1 MQKNKPAFFDIGAN
15 NGSTT
20 IDLARQNEW
29 LNFYAFEPTPEMY
42 KKIEEQTKDL
52 DNYIL
57 IKKAASNFNGKA
69 KFNVSGTELSPGVGW
84 GCSSLLDFSEKSKI
98 DSSEYGWHFSGVA
111 EDGSYI
117 EWDRQDFIKTD
128 EIEVEVITLKKFIE
142 ENNITEIEYLHL
154 DAQGSDLNILKGM
167 EEKISLVK
175 AGQME
180 AARKKDIL
188 YNDQNTLEESIKFL
202 EENGFKILLIQN
214 GDPQENEANIYFS
227 KKDPK
232 EKVKIENKV
241 SEENLENKFAYS
253 RVYDIQSTL
262 QYKKTEHYSNLIK
275 WLVKLTNCQKYLEIG
290 VSTGDNIYEIRYEV
304 DFCECVDTVDN
315 LSNKDKI
322 KFNLESSDNFF
333 VKNSNIYDIIF
344 IDGDHSFEQVKVD
357 FENALK
363 VLNKYGIII
372 LHDTDPIEEFLL
384 QASYCNDS
392 YKIVDYIYENHSE
405 LNIITLPIHETGLS
419 LVMRKSDRRIY
430 NFLK

>member
-275 WLVKLTNCQKYLEIG
+275 WLVKLTNCQKYLELG
-290 VSTGDNIYEIRYEV
+290 VEYSLTIQEIKNEVKKCVGVDINNISNKENI
-304 DFCECVDTVDN
+304 DFCKMTTDDFFN
-315 LSNKDKI
+315 INKDT
-322 KFNLESSDNFF
+322 F
-333 VKNSNIYDIIF
+333 DIIF
-344 IDGDHSFEQVKVD
+344 IDANHEYEQVKKD
-357 FENALK
+357 FDNSVK
-363 VLNKYGIII
+363 VLNKFGIIV
-372 LHDTDPIEEFLL
+372 LHDTDPIVPQLL
-384 QASYCNDS
+384 APYHCHDS
-392 YKIVDYIYENHSE
+392 YKIIDHISSNNE
-405 LNIITLPIHETGLS
+405 LNIITFPIQETGMTF
-419 LVMRKSDRRIY
+419 VMRKNDRRIKE
-430 NFLK
+430 FLK